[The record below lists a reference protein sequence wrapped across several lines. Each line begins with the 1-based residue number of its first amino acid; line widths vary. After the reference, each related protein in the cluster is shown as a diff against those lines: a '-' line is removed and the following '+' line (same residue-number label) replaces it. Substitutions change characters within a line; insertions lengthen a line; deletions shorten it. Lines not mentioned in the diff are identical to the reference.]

1 MNLEPKD
8 LYQKLEFDKIL
19 ELVEVECYG
28 EMGKAAV
35 RAIQPSIDKEL
46 IIKKLEAVSEY
57 QRALANDPF
66 PLNRYEEITKD
77 LRMLEVIDFVLPV
90 EGLQRINVILR
101 SIQAILN
108 YFADTRQVVY
118 PTLYEHLRPISFDPN
133 LIAEIEKVID
143 ENGDIKPDASPKL
156 LKIRRTIGGK
166 VKELEKQFRTVIIK
180 YRTQGWL
187 TDNVESFRNGRR
199 VLSVPA
205 EHKRKIRGIIH
216 DESATGRTAFIEP
229 EEIIDINNDIFE
241 LETEEKREIY
251 RILKDLSATL
261 RPYVPAM
268 REYQS
273 LLVKLDVIQAK
284 ARLSYKMNGN
294 MPKIKNRPTLGIKT
308 GYHPLLY
315 LKNLHTNKKTI
326 PFDLILFQ
334 DNRILMLSGP
344 NAGGKSITLKSV
356 GLMQLMLQSGMLIP
370 LDPISEMGIFDNLF
384 ADIGDQQSIED
395 DLSTYS
401 SRLTNM
407 KVFLEKANQKSLLLI
422 DEFGSGTDP
431 QIGGAIAEAILKELN
446 HKKVYG
452 LITTHYSN
460 LKIFAFKTKGII
472 NGSMAFDKDSLS
484 PTYEL
489 HVGRPGSSYAF
500 EIAEK
505 TGLSSRILEYARRK
519 TGKKENAVDQLL
531 IDLQRDKQVLEEK
544 LAASQ
549 KKEKQLEKLIK
560 NYEDLH
566 RNLEYRR
573 KKQKLESKEQALQ
586 ATAKDNK
593 ALEKLI
599 RELKENEKLAAAK
612 KLEAAK
618 KLAAKVREE
627 RKEITEQVTELKEE
641 IYYKPQK
648 NSPSK
653 ALEVGDFV
661 KLKTGGASGQ
671 IESISKNKA
680 VVQMGIMRMT
690 IPLRDLQAANE
701 PLEIRTHKSIQTDT
715 ANTTANFERKIDL
728 RGMRKEEALKVL
740 QDFVDQALI
749 SNTSILEIIHGK
761 GNGVLRKAVQKKLK
775 EYRDIKSFGFAAP
788 EHGGDGLT
796 IVELG

>member
-8 LYQKLEFDKIL
+8 LYEKLEFDKVL
-19 ELVEVECYG
+19 ELVESECFG
-28 EMGKAAV
+28 EMGKVAV
-35 RAIQPSIDKEL
+35 RAIHPNVNKDL
-46 IIKKLEAVSEY
+46 IIKKLEEVKEY
-57 QRALANDPF
+57 QKTLGNDPF
-66 PLNRYEEITKD
+66 PMSHYEEINKD
-77 LRMLEVIDFVLPV
+77 LRMLEVLDFVLPV
-90 EGLQRINVILR
+90 EGLQRINVVLQA
-101 SIQAILN
+101 IQAIFN
-108 YFADTRQVVY
+108 YFVDTRQEIY
-118 PTLYEHLRPISFDPN
+118 PNLYELIRPISFDSS

-143 ENGDIKPDASPKL
+143 ENGDIKPDASPRL
-156 LKIRRTIGGK
+156 LKIRRTIGAK
-166 VKELEKQFRTVIIK
+166 IKELEKQFRTVITQ
-180 YRTQGWL
+180 YRTKGWL

-205 EHKRKIRGIIH
+205 EHKRKIRGIMH

-229 EEIIDINNDIFE
+229 EEIIELNNDIFE

-251 RILKDLSATL
+251 RILKELSATL
-261 RPYVPAM
+261 RPYVPTLHQ
-268 REYQS
+268 YQS
-273 LLVKLDVIQAK
+273 LIVTLDVIQAK
-284 ARLSYKMNGN
+284 ARLSYKINGS
-294 MPKIKNRPTLGIKT
+294 MPKIKNRPTMGIKT

-315 LKNLHTNKKTI
+315 LKNLHLNKKTI

-334 DNRILMLSGP
+334 ENRILMLSGP
-344 NAGGKSITLKSV
+344 NAGGKSITLKAV

-370 LDPISEMGIFDNLF
+370 VDPVSEMGIFDNLF

-401 SRLTNM
+401 SRLANM
-407 KVFLEKANQKSLLLI
+407 KVFLEKASEKSLLLI

-431 QIGGAIAEAILKELN
+431 QIGGAIAEAILKNLN
-446 HKKVYG
+446 HKKVHG
-452 LITTHYSN
+452 VITTHYSN
-460 LKIFAFKTKGII
+460 LKIFAFKTKGIV

-489 HVGRPGSSYAF
+489 NIGRPGSSYAF

-505 TGLSSRILEYARRK
+505 TGLDPRILKYARHK
-519 TGKKENAVDQLL
+519 TGEKENAVDRLL
-531 IDLQRDKQVLEEK
+531 IDLQRDKQILEDK
-544 LAASQ
+544 LTASQ
-549 KKEKQLEKLIK
+549 AKEKQLEKLIK

-586 ATAKDNK
+586 ATANENK

-599 RELKENEKLAAAK
+599 RELKENEKLAAVQ
-612 KLEAAK
+612 KLEEAK
-618 KLAAKVREE
+618 KLAAKVRQE
-627 RKEITEQVTELKEE
+627 RKEITEEVSELKEE
-641 IYYKPQK
+641 IYYKPIK
-648 NSPSK
+648 NQPSK
-653 ALEVGDFV
+653 ALEKGDFV

-690 IPLRDLQAANE
+690 IPLRDLQLANE
-701 PLEIRTHKSIQTDT
+701 PLEIRTKKGIQTDT
-715 ANTTANFERKIDL
+715 IGAVAHFEKKIDL

-749 SNTSILEIIHGK
+749 ANTTSLEIIHGK
-761 GNGVLRKAVQKKLK
+761 GDGVLRKAVQKKLK